1 MEHTMTDTR
10 RVAVIGGGMTGLSAA
25 LYLSEAGHAVDL
37 YEANDHIGGLSDSY
51 TWDGITWDR
60 FYHVV
65 LSTDA
70 HLMAFLRDL
79 GLGDHVFWRKTK
91 SGFYGDGKLVSMSS
105 MGDFISFPFLSLWQK
120 FRLGVGILTSIGIR
134 DAEKLDRIYVR
145 EWLTRVF
152 GRRVYERIWDP
163 LLRSKLGEARHR
175 TSAGFIWATI
185 TRLYGA
191 RSGEAKTEEMGH
203 VRGGYATVLAAVKQ
217 HLENRGVRVATSTRV
232 DGVERD
238 ESGGVIHVASAE
250 RTQSYDQV
258 LLTIPAPEVLRVTNK
273 NAADGSYWETLANVS
288 YLGVAC
294 LFLVLDRQ
302 LSPYYVTN
310 LLDTSLPFT
319 GIIEATNITG
329 PEKFGGRHI
338 VYLPKYATK
347 DDPVL
352 VDSEEAV
359 ISQLLNGLRRVYP
372 DLPDS
377 AVLHTRLF
385 RERHVQPLQETKY
398 LEQTRA
404 LESPIEGVFLANSTM
419 LYNSTLNNDAA
430 LALARRAVDAMN
442 ASDRRFVEAA
452 SRGTRPLP

>member
-1 MEHTMTDTR
+1 MTETR
-10 RVAVIGGGMTGLSAA
+10 KVAVIGGGMTGIAAA

-65 LSTDA
+65 LSTDS
-70 HLMAFLRDL
+70 HLMGFLREL
-79 GLGDHVFWRKTK
+79 GLGDELFWQKTK

-105 MGDFISFPFLSLWQK
+105 MRDFLSFPFLSLWEK
-120 FRLGVGILTSIGIR
+120 FRLGSGILTSIGIQ

-217 HLENRGVRVATSTRV
+217 QLEHRGVRLVRSARV

-238 ESGGVIHVASAE
+238 QSGAVIHVAAAE
-250 RTQSYDQV
+250 EKRSYDQV
-258 LLTIPAPEVLRVTNK
+258 LLTIPAPEVLRVTSK
-273 NAADGSYWETLANVS
+273 AATDGPYWQTLANVS

-329 PEKFGGRHI
+329 PEMFGGRHI
-338 VYLPKYATK
+338 VYLPKYATD

-352 VDSEEAV
+352 VESEEAV
-359 ISQLLNGLRRVYP
+359 VAELLNGLRRVHP
-372 DLPDS
+372 DIPNN
-377 AVLHTRLF
+377 AVLHTKLF
-385 RERHVQPLQETKY
+385 RERHVQPLQETMY
-398 LEQTRA
+398 LERTRA
-404 LESPIEGVFLANSTM
+404 VQTPIEGVFLANSTM

-430 LALARRAVDAMN
+430 LALARRAVATMN
-442 ASDRRFVEAA
+442 ASGWRDAESASPEAQP
-452 SRGTRPLP
+452 SL